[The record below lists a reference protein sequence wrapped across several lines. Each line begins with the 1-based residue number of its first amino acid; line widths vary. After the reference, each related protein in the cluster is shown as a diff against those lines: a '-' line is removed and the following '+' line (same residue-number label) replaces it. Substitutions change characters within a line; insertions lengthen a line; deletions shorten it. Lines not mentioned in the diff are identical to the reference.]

1 MKALA
6 KVCRTCKHRQRWMN
20 DFSPK
25 VTQVC
30 ELKKGRTQ
38 MGFRKIKLTD
48 PACDKYETEE
58 YIWRRLRQEED
69 QDLEVVGNM

>member
-38 MGFRKIKLTD
+38 MGFRKIKVID

-58 YIWRRLRQEED
+58 
-69 QDLEVVGNM
+69 

>member
-1 MKALA
+1 MKIETIE
-6 KVCRTCKHRQRWMN
+6 VCRTCKHRQRWMN
-20 DFSPK
+20 AFSPK

-38 MGFRKIKLTD
+38 MGFRKIKVTD

-58 YIWRRLRQEED
+58 
-69 QDLEVVGNM
+69 

>member
-1 MKALA
+1 MKIETIE
-6 KVCRTCKHRQRWMN
+6 VCRTCKHRQRWMN

-38 MGFRKIKLTD
+38 MGFRKIKVTD
-48 PACDKYETEE
+48 PACDKLV
-58 YIWRRLRQEED
+58 INMKRRNNY
-69 QDLEVVGNM
+69 DLQSNIQKIQI

>member
-1 MKALA
+1 MKIETIE
-6 KVCRTCKHRQRWMN
+6 VCRTCKHRQRWMN

-38 MGFRKIKLTD
+38 MGFRKIKVTD
-48 PACDKYETEE
+48 PACDKYK
-58 YIWRRLRQEED
+58 RRNNYDIQSNI
-69 QDLEVVGNM
+69 QKV

>member
-1 MKALA
+1 MFQYYVRDLGNIQKNDGEIIMET
-6 KVCRTCKHRQRWMN
+6 CRTCKHRQRWMN

-38 MGFRKIKLTD
+38 IGFRKIKVTD

-58 YIWRRLRQEED
+58 
-69 QDLEVVGNM
+69 